1 MDSGRESK
9 QHQSGSLI
17 IDIEHPCSLI
27 LSKAQAIPKL
37 AFPGKTGAIGITHR
51 PLLNTAAE
59 RNKMLF
65 TRISHWLAQLF
76 LGKELGLSVLL
87 LRLIHQALNNPKIG
101 DMAKFVY
108 AKLPASWRAPLGS
121 MSESEFVD
129 LVIAGQTFLNKV
141 QAILKA

>member
-1 MDSGRESK
+1 
-9 QHQSGSLI
+9 
-17 IDIEHPCSLI
+17 
-27 LSKAQAIPKL
+27 
-37 AFPGKTGAIGITHR
+37 
-51 PLLNTAAE
+51 
-59 RNKMLF
+59 MLF